1 MSLNWGKLSA
11 GFSPCKWA
19 QRFCENNSQ
28 IQMQRLRGVW
38 SGGALSFWSVL
49 LGWELAAAPYFYFI
63 LFWYSAF
70 IYLSA
75 VVCWQTLA
83 FKLTFLTNVQTGI
96 AWIGILNINNLSIC
110 CETNLIYLLCFSHI
124 VRKGYNKCKISAVV
138 STRNAWIFHY
148 LFKHLTQSPD
158 RNVSNQAHYS
168 KTTWNCKRRVY
179 WHEYSMFSAISI
191 F

>member
-1 MSLNWGKLSA
+1 
-11 GFSPCKWA
+11 
-19 QRFCENNSQ
+19 
-28 IQMQRLRGVW
+28 MQRLRGVW

-49 LGWELAAAPYFYFI
+49 LGWELAAAPYFCFI

-138 STRNAWIFHY
+138 STSNAWIFHY
-148 LFKHLTQSPD
+148 LFKHLAQSPD

-168 KTTWNCKRRVY
+168 RTTWNVECIDMNIACSPQFLSSN
-179 WHEYSMFSAISI
+179 YSSALFVEFENAFSSPILLYAP
-191 F
+191 

>member
-1 MSLNWGKLSA
+1 MQVWWNTLHQLLSCNEFKLSA
-11 GFSPCKWA
+11 GFSQSNWA
-19 QRFCENNSQ
+19 LLFCENNSR
-28 IQMQRLRGVW
+28 IEMQRPRCLW
-38 SGGALSFWSVL
+38 SGRALSFWSML
-49 LGWELAAAPYFYFI
+49 LGWELAAVPYFYFI

-138 STRNAWIFHY
+138 STGSAWIFHY

-168 KTTWNCKRRVY
+168 KTTWNSKRRV
-179 WHEYSMFSAISI
+179 
-191 F
+191 